1 MSVLV
6 EKRLFTV
13 EEYYKMAE
21 AGIFGEDDRI
31 ELIHGEIIEMS
42 PIGSSHMA
50 CVKRLNAMLSSLSKK
65 FVISVQDPIR
75 IDNFSEPE
83 PDVAI
88 LKYRQD
94 FYQNQKPKASDVL
107 LLIEV
112 ADTALEKD
120 QKVKI
125 PLYAYAGIPEVWLVD
140 LQDNKIIVYTE
151 PVGENYRQSRQYFPG
166 ETVICERIENLSVAV
181 SDVIWIESD

>member
-112 ADTALEKD
+112 ADTTLEKD

-140 LQDNKIIVYTE
+140 LQDNKVIVYTE
-151 PVGENYRQSRQYFPG
+151 PVGEDYRQSRQYFPG